1 MSFLRLQEIPAHTT
15 DRTAKGLPIWSGA
28 DPVPAIGDEVH
39 INVNRIGRAKVVGY
53 GIQGGYLGVMVY
65 PLDTPQ
71 WWIAQNGQP
80 SPDNASLAFGA
91 EVRAVTKGA

>member
-15 DRTAKGLPIWSGA
+15 DRTAKGLPLWSGA
-28 DPVPAIGDEVH
+28 DPVPAIGVEVH
-39 INVNRIGRAKVVGY
+39 INVNRIGRAEVVGY

-65 PLDTPQ
+65 PLDPPP
-71 WWIAQNGQP
+71 WWIAQNGPP

-91 EVRAVTKGA
+91 EVRTVTKGA